1 MGMVVVIG
9 EDSRLSAALLR
20 RRPRPNAWS
29 TIVSVFLRVG
39 LGVGQGVML
48 NFAHSLPVA
57 PTETGKQQHFALDMS

>member
-1 MGMVVVIG
+1 MVVVIG

-39 LGVGQGVML
+39 LGVGSRRDVEL
-48 NFAHSLPVA
+48 AHSLPVA
-57 PTETGKQQHFALDMS
+57 AAFRAKHKLMA